1 MRNVYFAGIAIIV
14 AGLIWL
20 TTGREDNT
28 LSLLSSDP
36 LPDFGQYQNVVEKKQ
51 AFFAYLQ
58 PLVTANN
65 QQVLE
70 HRTRLIDI
78 AMAPLNEL
86 SRSDR
91 QFTQMLIERYKLD
104 ETAEPAAIRAELLQR
119 LDIVPLSLALSQA
132 AKESAWGTSR
142 FARQGN
148 NLFGQWCYEKGC
160 GLVPLQRGAGQVHEV
175 ARFASVNDAVASY
188 LRNINSHRAYR
199 DLRNARAALRA
210 QGQPITG
217 LKLATH
223 LTRYSERGQPYV
235 DEIQSMIRFNKLDAL
250 DLPAPS

>member
-1 MRNVYFAGIAIIV
+1 MRNVYFAGIAIIA

-20 TTGREDNT
+20 TTGREDNA

-36 LPDFGQYQNVVEKKQ
+36 LPDFGQYQNVVQKKQ
-51 AFFAYLQ
+51 AFFAYLR
-58 PLVTANN
+58 PLVMANN
-65 QQVLE
+65 QHVLE
-70 HRTRLIDI
+70 HRKRLIDI
-78 AMAPLNEL
+78 AMGPLNEL
-86 SRSDR
+86 SSSDR
-91 QFTQMLIERYKLD
+91 QFMQMLIERYKLD
-104 ETAEPAAIRAELLQR
+104 ENAEPTAVRAELLKR

-160 GLVPLQRGAGQVHEV
+160 GLVPLQRGAGQAHEV
-175 ARFASVNDAVASY
+175 ARFSSVNDAVASY

-199 DLRNARAALRA
+199 DLRDARAALRA
-210 QGQPITG
+210 KGQPITG
-217 LKLATH
+217 LQLATH

>member
-58 PLVTANN
+58 PLVMANN

-70 HRTRLIDI
+70 HRTRLINI

-86 SRSDR
+86 SRSDL

-104 ETAEPAAIRAELLQR
+104 ETAEPAAMRAELLQR

-160 GLVPLQRGAGQVHEV
+160 GLVPLQR
-175 ARFASVNDAVASY
+175 
-188 LRNINSHRAYR
+188 
-199 DLRNARAALRA
+199 
-210 QGQPITG
+210 
-217 LKLATH
+217 
-223 LTRYSERGQPYV
+223 
-235 DEIQSMIRFNKLDAL
+235 
-250 DLPAPS
+250 

>member
-36 LPDFGQYQNVVEKKQ
+36 LPDFGQYQNVAEKKQ

-86 SRSDR
+86 SGSDR

-148 NLFGQWCYEKGC
+148 NLFGQWCYENGC

-250 DLPAPS
+250 DLPASS